1 MTDNRFQDSLFKPS
15 SKWIPLAERM
25 RPRTLDEIVGQ
36 DKAFG
41 KGSLLRKLIEEDKLT
56 SLVLWGPPGV
66 GKTSIAMVIANTTK
80 ARFLRFS
87 AVTSGIK
94 EIKEVLEDAEVQF
107 NMGRRTVIFVD
118 EIHHFN
124 KTQQDAFLP
133 YVEKGAVVL
142 ICATTENPSFE
153 IISPLLSRS
162 KVVIL
167 EPLEVEDIK
176 TILSRALADKE
187 RGLGNERVVITDEQL
202 MRIAVY
208 SDGDARIAL
217 NTLEMAVFGTD
228 PNSEGIR
235 VISDEVI
242 SEALQKKTLLY
253 DKAGEEHYNLISAL
267 HKSMRNSD
275 PDAALYWLARMLE
288 AGEDPLYVARRI
300 VRFAS
305 EDVGMADPNALMQA
319 VAAFDAANYIGM
331 PECTANLAQAVVYLS
346 LAPKSNSL
354 YVGYEKAKQDAMETM
369 AEPVPLH
376 LRNAPTR
383 LMKEVGYGKDYKY
396 SHDYEEHVADM
407 KCLPPNLL
415 GKRYYL
421 PSDQGLESK
430 YRQRLEH
437 IMGVKKKRRE
447 DKSKDNKDKNIEK

>member
-41 KGSLLRKLIEEDKLT
+41 KGTLLRKL
-56 SLVLWGPPGV
+56 
-66 GKTSIAMVIANTTK
+66 KTSIAMVIANTTK

-107 NMGRRTVIFVD
+107 NMGRRTAIFVD

-162 KVVIL
+162 KVVVL
-167 EPLEVEDIK
+167 EPLEAEDIK
-176 TILSRALADKE
+176 TILYRALADKE
-187 RGLGNERVVITDEQL
+187 RGVVITDEQL

-300 VRFAS
+300 IRFAS
-305 EDVGMADPNALMQA
+305 EDVGLADPQALLQA
-319 VAAFDAANYIGM
+319 VAAFEAANYIGM

-383 LMKEVGYGKDYKY
+383 LMKEIGYGKDYKY
-396 SHDYEEHVADM
+396 SHEYEEHVADM
-407 KCLPPNLL
+407 ECLPPSLVE
-415 GKRYYL
+415 KRYYL
-421 PSDQGLESK
+421 PSNQGLESE
-430 YRQRLEH
+430 YGQRLEH
-437 IMGVKKKRRE
+437 IMAVKRKRRQNKLE
-447 DKSKDNKDKNIEK
+447 GDKRQENK

>member
-1 MTDNRFQDSLFKPS
+1 MPDRNKHQDSLFKPN
-15 SKWIPLAERM
+15 SKWVPLAERM
-25 RPRTLDEIVGQ
+25 RPRVLDEIVGQ
-36 DKAFG
+36 EKVFG
-41 KGSLLRKLIEEDKLT
+41 KGTLLRKLIEEDKLT

-94 EIKEVLEDAEVQF
+94 EIKDVLEEADEQF

-133 YVEKGAVVL
+133 YVEKGVVVL

-153 IISPLLSRS
+153 IIGPLLSRS
-162 KVVIL
+162 KVVVL
-167 EPLEVEDIK
+167 EPLKTEDILR
-176 TILSRALADKE
+176 ILMNALSDEE
-187 RGLGNERVVITDEQL
+187 RGLGKERIIISDDQL
-202 MRIAVY
+202 NRIAAY
-208 SDGDARIAL
+208 SDGDARMAL
-217 NTLEMAVFGTD
+217 NTLEIAVFGTD
-228 PNSEGIR
+228 VDSRGVR

-242 SEALQKKTLLY
+242 NEALQKKTLLY
-253 DKAGEEHYNLISAL
+253 DKKGEEHYNLISAL

-300 VRFAS
+300 IRFAS
-305 EDVGMADPNALMQA
+305 EDVGMADPQALLQA
-319 VAAFDAANYIGM
+319 VAAFNAANYIGM
-331 PECTANLAQAVVYLS
+331 PECTANLAQAVIYLS

-354 YVGYEKAKQDAMETM
+354 YVGYEKARDDANQTI

-376 LRNAPTR
+376 LRNAPTN
-383 LMKEVGYGKDYKY
+383 LMKEVGYGEGYKY
-396 SHDYEEHVADM
+396 SHNFTDHIADM
-407 KCLPPNLL
+407 ECLPDNLS
-415 GKRYYL
+415 GKHYYI
-421 PSDQGLESK
+421 PSEQGLEKK
-430 YRQRLEH
+430 YKERLDAILDFKRKLRQQ
-437 IMGVKKKRRE
+437 RE
-447 DKSKDNKDKNIEK
+447 SDNQ